1 MTYNRDA
8 PPGGP
13 RPMSKRRNELPRLLL
28 AFGILAFVLAG
39 LSIVDLFLPRPYDG
53 VVLETDTPN
62 DLTVREVVPGSGAAR
77 AGIRPGDR
85 IVGIDRAIVRS
96 TAQAAT
102 LLGRR
107 SIGDEVAYLLDDGQ
121 SRREV
126 SVELGRRQLGE
137 LTYVFAGLL
146 GVSFFLVGSFVLVRA
161 PGRRASRV
169 FFVVCTL
176 FMLFLICRLRPASYS
191 WVDTFVLSTGT
202 AALLFLPAS
211 FLHFFLIFPRP
222 ILPAL
227 RADGSRR
234 GRWAL
239 LATIYL
245 VPPLVLAAAVRHQ
258 QQSGEPLSLI
268 SGAPAANWWL
278 LALYMLLGLA
288 ALAANS
294 RTVVAPRERRGALLV
309 FFGALFGLVP
319 FLVLAVAFPERLH
332 TEAFLY
338 FGVLP
343 LTLVPLTFAYAIVR
357 FQLMDVKVLLQ
368 KSLLYTLTTAVIT
381 AVYALGIASFDGV
394 FRGTRLAGSAYSPLF
409 LALAI
414 VLLFEPLRQRIQ
426 GPVDRFFHA
435 ERYRLQK
442 ALVDLG
448 EAFAAHP
455 DLGTVVRELVDELPR
470 LMGLDFAA
478 LYLVRGDRL
487 ERAAGPVTLP
497 IALPD
502 PPALAR
508 ALERQA
514 GRIARLE
521 RLLARDDDTGGL
533 WATDGDPDEVRE
545 ARELVAR
552 LADDGVDGMATLA
565 SPRRRLG
572 VVVLSGKTGQ
582 VSFEPEELE
591 LLSGLLH
598 QVAIALETNLLLEE
612 RTRQAELERE
622 LEIAASIQRS
632 LLPRAVELA
641 PGWEVAVECRPAR
654 HVGGDFLVRLPG
666 PSALDPADPD
676 ETATGALAYGD
687 VSGKSVSGALV
698 MMAAYEIL
706 SSLAMTARDPERL
719 VHLANRRLHRLG
731 ERRGFVAL
739 GYFAPLVPAGPGG
752 SPHDA
757 GELLY
762 LLAGQPAP
770 LLVRA
775 DGTLEELP
783 LPDHRLPLGAMGL
796 GGHRSLRVTLEPGD
810 LVLGYSDGLIEA
822 QRADGEFF
830 GTERLFDTISSLPA
844 DVRRRPRELVRA
856 IRAAVE
862 RFGAGTDPYDDLTL
876 VALKKT
882 PHPSR
887 RIEDP

>member
-1 MTYNRDA
+1 
-8 PPGGP
+8 
-13 RPMSKRRNELPRLLL
+13 MSKRRIELPRLLL

-62 DLTVREVVPGSGAAR
+62 DLTVREVVSGSGAAR
-77 AGIRPGDR
+77 AGVRPGDR

-107 SIGDEVAYLLDDGQ
+107 SIGDEVAYLLDDGE

-126 SVELGRRQLGE
+126 SVELGRRQLGG

-146 GVSFFLVGSFVLVRA
+146 GVSFFLVGSFVLLRA

-191 WVDTFVLSTGT
+191 WVDTLVLSTGT
-202 AALLFLPAS
+202 GALLFLPAS

-222 ILPAL
+222 ILPPL
-227 RADGSRR
+227 RSHGSRQS
-234 GRWAL
+234 RWAL

-245 VPPLVLAAAVRHQ
+245 VPPLVLAGAIFRHHR
-258 QQSGEPLSLI
+258 SGEPLPLV
-268 SGAPAANWWL
+268 SGAPAANWWV
-278 LALYMLLGLA
+278 LALYMLLGLV

-294 RTVVAPRERRGALLV
+294 RTVVTPRERRGALLV
-309 FFGALFGLVP
+309 FFGSLFGLVP

-357 FQLMDVKVLLQ
+357 FQLMDVRVLLQ

-381 AVYALGIASFDGV
+381 AVYALGIASFDGL
-394 FRGTRLAGSAYSPLF
+394 FRGTRLAGSAYSPLL

-435 ERYRLQK
+435 ERYRLQQ

-487 ERAAGPVTLP
+487 ERAAGPATLP
-497 IALPD
+497 IALAD
-502 PPALAR
+502 PPALGR
-508 ALERQA
+508 ALELQS
-514 GRIARLE
+514 GIARLE
-521 RLLARDDDTGGL
+521 RLLAPDDEPGGL
-533 WATDGDPDEVRE
+533 GGGDADVRD
-545 ARELVAR
+545 ARELLER
-552 LADDGVDGMATLA
+552 LAEVGVEGIATLA

-572 VVVLSGKTGQ
+572 LVVLSAKTGQ

-591 LLSGLLH
+591 LLAGLLH
-598 QVAIALETNLLLEE
+598 QVAIALETSLLLEE

-666 PSALDPADPD
+666 PESHGPDGHDDPD
-676 ETATGALAYGD
+676 TGALAYGD

-719 VHLANRRLHRLG
+719 MTLANRRLHRLG

-739 GYFAPLVPAGPGG
+739 GYLAPLAC
-752 SPHDA
+752 S
-757 GELLY
+757 GELVY

-770 LLVRA
+770 LLVHA
-775 DGTLEELP
+775 DGSLEELP
-783 LPDHRLPLGAMGL
+783 LPDHRLPLGAMGM
-796 GGHRSLRVTLEPGD
+796 GGHRSLRVTVEPGD

-822 QRADGEFF
+822 QRSDGEFF
-830 GTERLFDTISSLPA
+830 GTERLMDTVRDLPE
-844 DVRRRPRELVRA
+844 DVRRCPRELVRA
-856 IRAAVE
+856 IRGAVE
-862 RFGAGTDPYDDLTL
+862 RFGAGRDPYDDLTL

-882 PHPSR
+882 ENPPRSGAY
-887 RIEDP
+887 